1 MSKTYKALVVDKIG
15 TGKDATTTVKVQE
28 RSIPNL
34 KQSEVEVRT
43 KYSSVNYKDALATTP
58 TAGFVKKWP
67 HIPGIDVAGIISKSR
82 NGNFKEGDEVIG
94 TGFGI
99 GAEINGGYCERVV
112 VPGKWLLKCPKNLTL
127 KDAMRFGT
135 AGFTAALAI
144 RRLEENFVTPEMGE
158 IIVTGASGGVGTM
171 AVSMLSSLGYEV
183 VASTGK
189 PQAKEFLLNLGAK
202 RILTREET
210 NIEAKPIGS
219 ALWAGAIDQVGG
231 NILKWIL
238 STMKYR
244 GVCASTGL
252 TLSPKFDSFV
262 FPFIIRG
269 ASLVGI
275 DSVQCPMSERA
286 SLWDRMSSEL
296 RPKSLSSMGKDISLE
311 EVPDVLKNILLGKIT
326 GRTLVKI

>member
-1 MSKTYKALVVDKIG
+1 MSSETFRALVVSKIDKKNFIRE
-15 TGKDATTTVKVQE
+15 VKN
-28 RSIPNL
+28 RSIDDLPDGDIL
-34 KQSEVEVRT
+34 VRVH
-43 KYSSVNYKDALATTP
+43 YSSLNYKDGLSSIGSRGITNNY
-58 TAGFVKKWP
+58 P
-67 HIPGIDVAGIISKSR
+67 HTPGIDASGIVVESSYSR
-82 NGNFKEGDEVIG
+82 FKEGDSVIVTSYDLG
-94 TGFGI
+94 VNTSGGFGQYI
-99 GAEINGGYCERVV
+99 RVPADWV
-112 VPGKWLLKCPKNLTL
+112 DHLPDGLDMKES
-127 KDAMRFGT
+127 MIYGT

-144 RRLEENFVTPEMGE
+144 RRLEENFITPEMGE

-189 PQAKEFLLNLGAK
+189 PYAKELLLNLGAK

-210 NIEAKPIGS
+210 NLEAKPIGS

-244 GVCASTGL
+244 GACAATGL

-269 ASLVGI
+269 ASLIGI

-286 SLWDRMSSEL
+286 SLWNRMSSEL

-311 EVPDVLKNILLGKIT
+311 GIPDYLKDILLGKIT

>member
-1 MSKTYKALVVDKIG
+1 
-15 TGKDATTTVKVQE
+15 
-28 RSIPNL
+28 
-34 KQSEVEVRT
+34 
-43 KYSSVNYKDALATTP
+43 
-58 TAGFVKKWP
+58 
-67 HIPGIDVAGIISKSR
+67 
-82 NGNFKEGDEVIG
+82 
-94 TGFGI
+94 
-99 GAEINGGYCERVV
+99 
-112 VPGKWLLKCPKNLTL
+112 
-127 KDAMRFGT
+127 MRFGT

-144 RRLEENFVTPEMGE
+144 RRLEENFITPEMGE

-189 PQAKEFLLNLGAK
+189 PYAKELLLNLGAK
-202 RILTREET
+202 RILAREET
-210 NIEAKPIGS
+210 NIKAKPLGS

-244 GVCASTGL
+244 GVCTSTGL

-275 DSVQCPMSERA
+275 DSVQCPMSERPDI
-286 SLWDRMSSEL
+286 WDRMSSEL
-296 RPKSLSSMGKDISLE
+296 KPKSLSSMGKDISLE
-311 EVPDVLKNILLGKIT
+311 EIPDYLKDILLGKIT

>member
-1 MSKTYKALVVDKIG
+1 MSTYKALVVEKIG
-15 TGKDATTTVKVQE
+15 SGKNSTTTVSVQKK
-28 RSIPNL
+28 SIPNL
-34 KQSEVEVRT
+34 KESEVEIIT
-43 KYSSVNYKDALATTP
+43 EYSSVNYKDALATTP

-112 VPGKWLLKCPKNLTL
+112 APGEWILKCPKNLTL
-127 KDAMRFGT
+127 KNAMRFGT

-144 RRLEENFVTPEMGE
+144 RRLEENFITPEMGE

-189 PQAKEFLLNLGAK
+189 PYAKELLLNLGAK

-210 NIEAKPIGS
+210 NLEAKPIGS
-219 ALWAGAIDQVGG
+219 SLWAGAIDQVGG

-244 GVCASTGL
+244 GVCTSTGL

-286 SLWDRMSSEL
+286 DLWDRMSSEL
-296 RPKSLSSMGKDISLE
+296 KPKSLSSMGKDISLE
-311 EVPDVLKNILLGKIT
+311 EIPDYLKDILLGKIT